1 MVRSILPFRRAL
13 LALTTLALL
22 SGCKSGGGDD
32 DDDDPVGPTG
42 SVNIVMSSAT
52 MSVAAG
58 DSRAVTIT
66 AVRSGTFSGAIPLSV
81 TGAPS
86 GVTVTLTPA
95 TIAAGANGSTALVT
109 TSATTAPGSTFT
121 LTFTATGLAGGA
133 TVTAGTV
140 LVTVNAASPGSIAIA
155 AAPGSLALIAGGAAA
170 TSTVT
175 ITRTAPFTGA
185 VALALSG
192 APPGLTVTATPAT
205 GITGT
210 TATISAQAASTLIGG
225 PFSVTVTASG
235 AGVSSVTA
243 TITVNVAPPP
253 SGTGIAVAYCTEDA
267 PVWVAQQDGA
277 GAWTR
282 VLPTTGSTYHINFAS
297 GRGGL
302 AVVDTVFNNPLVDV
316 IYLTTAELTE
326 YAATVNTGG
335 CGSKTVFVP
344 FTGATTSQRKNIGI
358 GYANSLINANTPA
371 SGTFQLDLVAP
382 GPQVLLATTRNGSAP
397 DQPLRIVMRRDV
409 NIPAGGTG
417 ASIDFAATEAF
428 TPETATVTINGLTTG
443 DQQDGHV
450 YFSGT
455 RGSAFAELFYAFDVL
470 GSWRYY
476 ALPASRLNSG
486 ELQLLMTSV
495 VSNDQLETR
504 TVMRHFR
511 SAAAASL
518 TLPPRL
524 SVPTVTRLAS
534 APYGR
539 GRAVLTSQSAYDRWV
554 QATFSTAPRHNSV
567 LVTAG
572 YAGASLP
579 ATWDLQMPD
588 LSGVTGW
595 NNAWGLTTAPFAW
608 SVSAAGGSHYQLAT
622 PLSDGATG
630 VTSTRESSASVVSAT
645 PAVSRHARILGHR
658 QP

>member
-1 MVRSILPFRRAL
+1 MPLRHAL

-22 SGCKSGGGDD
+22 TSCTSGGDD

-42 SVNIVMSSAT
+42 SVTIVTSSAT

-66 AVRSGTFSGAIPLSV
+66 AVRSGTFSGAVPLSV
-81 TGAPS
+81 TGAPA

-95 TIAAGANGSTALVT
+95 TIAVGATSSTALVT
-109 TSATTAPGSTFT
+109 TTATTPAGTSFT
-121 LTFTATGLAGGA
+121 LTVSATGLAGGA

-140 LVTVNAASPGSIAIA
+140 VVTVSAATPGSIAVA
-155 AAPGSLALIAGGAAA
+155 AAPPTLALIAGGAAA

-210 TATISAQAASTLIGG
+210 TAAVSAQAASTLAGG
-225 PFSVTVTASG
+225 SYPVIVTASG
-235 AGVSSVTA
+235 AGVSNATA
-243 TITVNVAPPP
+243 TITVTVSPPAIG
-253 SGTGIAVAYCTEDA
+253 SGIAVAYCAEDA

-302 AVVDTVFNNPLVDV
+302 AVVDTVFNSPLVDV
-316 IYLTTAELTE
+316 IYLTTADLTE

-335 CGSKTVFVP
+335 CGSKTVTVP
-344 FTGATTSQRKNIGI
+344 FTGATTAQRKSIGI
-358 GYANSLINANTPA
+358 GYANASINANTPA

-397 DQPLRIVMRRDV
+397 DQPLRVVMRRDV

-417 ASIDFAATEAF
+417 ASIDFASSEAF
-428 TPETATVTINGLTTG
+428 TPETASVAITGLTTG
-443 DQQDGHV
+443 DQQDGYVH
-450 YFSGT
+450 FNGS
-455 RGSAFAELFYAFDVL
+455 RGSALAELFYAFDVP
-470 GSWRYY
+470 GTWRYY
-476 ALPASRLNSG
+476 ALPASRLNTG
-486 ELQLLMTSV
+486 ELQQLLTSV
-495 VSNDQLETR
+495 VSGDQLETR
-504 TVMRHFR
+504 TVMRYFR

-539 GRAVLTSQSAYDRWV
+539 GRAALTSQPEYDRWV

-579 ATWDLQMPD
+579 ATWDIQMPD

-608 SVSAAGGSHYQLAT
+608 SVSAAGGSHHQLAS
-622 PLSDGATG
+622 PLADGATG
-630 VTSTRESSASVVSAT
+630 VTSTRESGSAVVTAA
-645 PAVSRHARILGHR
+645 PAVSRHARVLGLR
-658 QP
+658 RP